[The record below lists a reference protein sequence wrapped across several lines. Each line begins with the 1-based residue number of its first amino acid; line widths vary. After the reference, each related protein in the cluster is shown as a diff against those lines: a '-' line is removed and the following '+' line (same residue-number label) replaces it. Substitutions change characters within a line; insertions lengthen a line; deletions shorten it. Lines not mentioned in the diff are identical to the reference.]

1 MFNKSKKKKK
11 ILSALMAGTMLLSSI
26 SLSNFTASAATG
38 TDYYRIKT
46 NGTSYQLTSD
56 NLSALQNNV
65 SSAFTKGTIPA
76 KYNYFVHATDK
87 TSVSVNMSP
96 TVNKSSVGVDLGSGV
111 TEGSNDLYNK
121 WWKLTPGM
129 KGNLT
134 ATYSHCGYYMDNNN
148 KLTEI
153 DVKLTVMDWE
163 FLDNNKSRG
172 GTYGKT
178 HTSDDAD
185 TVYISFPGKNIR
197 KDGVNRIGVETLYC
211 SWVKVKYSFVKSGTN
226 TAVTVNGCTTF
237 NDIDG
242 GQGVHF
248 QKNGY
253 DGIYINSSG
262 TELRAAKVDGSP
274 YVFNYDFFEYDKDTN
289 TYFLVDR
296 KSDNANYWIT
306 STFSGS
312 SVDYVF
318 TFGTNNVLTDPNYN
332 GYNTKMSAEA
342 VEKWKALCGDYVV
355 GGGGWIIN
363 YDDKVVRSE
372 LSKPVKTVSDND
384 ETDVISNTL
393 SKRTEQ
399 FTYKITHYV
408 PLETTDANRKY
419 YSVYTLI
426 DEISEDLNVKD
437 IKIQNEIGTDVT
449 SWFDVTQS
457 ERSDGKTLVQAML
470 KDNQYKN
477 DSFYNHY
484 YTLVINVK
492 IKDSVDISGGYKVN
506 NKASYIAWG
515 GSMHDTNTVTTK
527 VVPQDPYIQK
537 HIGPV
542 TNSTT
547 TDYTISSNGEEICF
561 SGFAYPGDS
570 KPYESL
576 SIVDKLDKGLKFER
590 FELVDTTGPKPITD
604 YGKTTYDEKTNT
616 VTFTFDKEHLADV
629 FGHKLFYYLYVTV
642 DSSFN
647 DGQDSDNKKMPNTID
662 MIING
667 KPVHSDEVRLW
678 KTGVNPP
685 KKSIDKSLIEE
696 KTETVTYTIS
706 NVVDAVESEYQYYNS
721 YVIKDELEGILK
733 IGNVKILNENN
744 QDVSNLFSVNFA
756 DQTLTVA
763 AKNTKTNSFY
773 GHTYNIVFEA
783 SIKDLN
789 TDISDY
795 CDENGLAYIPNT
807 STLTVDEIEYPSNVV
822 YFSYQTKANSI
833 DKYILT
839 DNGEKVTEAVLENV
853 SITYTGNA
861 TVQNISNVKS
871 VVITDLLDKNLKYTG
886 MTISLDGKNI
896 TDWGE
901 ASYDEVTNEV
911 KYIFKPEKA
920 ELLAGK
926 TLSYQLN
933 CDYVGIYSDESVDI
947 PNTIELIVNEK
958 PTESNKVNVTTPI
971 KYPKLSVSKLADKT
985 TGVKL
990 KNGRCDGKKVSG
1002 TYKPGEK
1009 IKYTITV
1016 SNTGNADAL
1025 DIIVNDTMSKELK
1038 AVLDK
1043 DSISFDKLSGSIKS
1057 KNGAKINIT
1066 SKSNTK
1072 LVLDKLPAG
1081 DSVELTLT
1089 ATVKSELSQSAS
1101 DLNNKV
1107 EITGKYNNG
1116 QEIVPIAVTKLM
1128 IDNDKINVKA
1138 DKSVIPSDNTPYM
1151 PNTGTKA
1158 LGVIAIIGLL
1168 ASIGFVVYSKVKR
1181 RKEIKG

>member
-1 MFNKSKKKKK
+1 MFKKNKKKKK
-11 ILSALMAGTMLLSSI
+11 ILSAILAGVMTLSSL
-26 SLSNFTASAATG
+26 SLSAFTASATTG

-46 NGTSYQLTSD
+46 NAASYQLTTD
-56 NLSALQNNV
+56 NLSTLQNNV

-76 KYNYFVHATDK
+76 KYNYFVHTTDK
-87 TSVSVNMSP
+87 TTV
-96 TVNKSSVGVDLGSGV
+96 TVNQTGTQLPNNSAD
-111 TEGSNDLYNK
+111 EGKYYNK
-121 WWKLTPGM
+121 WWKLTNNL
-129 KGNLT
+129 KGKLT
-134 ATYSHCGYYMDNNN
+134 ATYSHCGYFMDSNN

-172 GTYGKT
+172 GTFGKT

-197 KDGVNRIGVETLYC
+197 KDGVNYIGVETAYC
-211 SWVKVKYSFVKSGTN
+211 SWVKVRYSFVKSGTN
-226 TAVTVNGCTTF
+226 TTVTVNGCTTF

-253 DGIYINSSG
+253 NGIYINGSG

-274 YVFNYDFFEYDKDTN
+274 YIFNYDFFKYTSS
-289 TYFLVDR
+289 TSSTLVDR
-296 KSDNANYWIT
+296 ESTEPKYWVT

-318 TFGTNNVLTDPNYN
+318 TFGSNNTLLDEVYN
-332 GYNTKMSAEA
+332 VNMKDTSVSGWYD
-342 VEKWKALCGDYVV
+342 LCGDYVA
-355 GGGGWIIN
+355 GGVGWIIN
-363 YDDKVVRSE
+363 YNDKVVRSE
-372 LSKPVKTVSDND
+372 LSKPVKTVTDKDESDV
-384 ETDVISNTL
+384 TSNTL
-393 SKRTEQ
+393 SNRSEM

-408 PLETTDANRKY
+408 PLETTEANRKY
-419 YSVYTLI
+419 YSVYTLM
-426 DEISEDLNVKD
+426 DEISDDLSVKSVNVIKENGALVTNLFD
-437 IKIQNEIGTDVT
+437 I
-449 SWFDVTQS
+449 TQT
-457 ERSDGKTLVQAML
+457 ERQDGKTLVQAKL

-477 DSFYNHY
+477 DSFYDHY
-484 YTLVINVK
+484 YTLIINVK
-492 IKDSVDISGGYKVN
+492 IKDSVDISNNYKVD

-515 GSMHDTNTVTTK
+515 GSRYETNTVTTK
-527 VVPQDPYIQK
+527 VSPQDPYIQK
-537 HIGPV
+537 HIGSD

-547 TDYTISSNGEEICF
+547 TDYTVAVKGEEVCF
-561 SGFAYPGDS
+561 SGYAYPGDA

-576 SIVDKLDKGLKFER
+576 SIVDKLDKGLKFSR
-590 FELVDTTGPKPITD
+590 LVIVDTQTSKPVTD
-604 YGKTTYDEKTNT
+604 CGKIIYDEKTNT
-616 VTFTFDKEHLADV
+616 VTFDFDKAHLADV

-647 DGQDSDNKKMPNTID
+647 DAQGSDSKKLPNTID
-662 MIING
+662 MVIDG

-678 KTGVNPP
+678 RTGVNPP
-685 KKSIDKSLIEE
+685 VKSINKSVINE

-733 IGNVKILNENN
+733 IGNVKILNEKK
-744 QDVSNLFSVNFA
+744 QDVSNLFSVNFSN
-756 DQTLTVA
+756 QTLTA
-763 AKNTKTNSFY
+763 IAKYPKSSSFY
-773 GHTYNIVFEA
+773 GHTYSIIFEA
-783 SIKDLN
+783 SIKSLN
-789 TDISDY
+789 TDISKY
-795 CDENGLAYIPNT
+795 CDEKGLAYIPNT
-807 STLTVDEIEYPSNVV
+807 STLTIDEIEYPSNTV
-822 YFSYQTKANSI
+822 YFGYQTKANKI

-839 DNGEKVTEAVLENV
+839 DNGDKVTKAVLQNG

-933 CDYVGIYSDESVDI
+933 CDYVGVYSDESVDI

-1081 DSVELTLT
+1081 DNVELTLT

>member
-1 MFNKSKKKKK
+1 MFKKNMKKKKF
-11 ILSALMAGTMLLSSI
+11 LSALMAGVMTLSSI
-26 SLSNFTASAATG
+26 GLSAFTASAATG

-46 NGTSYQLTSD
+46 NSTSYQLTAD
-56 NLSALQNNV
+56 NLSTLQNNV

-96 TVNKSSVGVDLGSGV
+96 TTNKSSVGVDLGSGV
-111 TEGSNDLYNK
+111 KEGSNDLYNK

-129 KGNLT
+129 KGKLT
-134 ATYSHCGYYMDNNN
+134 ATYSHCGYFMDSNN
-148 KLTEI
+148 KLTEV
-153 DVKLTVMDWE
+153 DVKLTVVDWE

-197 KDGVNRIGVETLYC
+197 TDGVNRIGVETLYC

-253 DGIYINSSG
+253 NGIYINGSG

-274 YVFNYDFFEYDKDTN
+274 YIFNYDFFEYNRNKND
-289 TYFLVDR
+289 YILADR
-296 KSDNANYWIT
+296 MSTEPEYWIT

-363 YDDKVVRSE
+363 YDDKVVRSD
-372 LSKPVKTVSDND
+372 LSKPVKTVTDKDESDV
-384 ETDVISNTL
+384 TSNTL
-393 SKRTEQ
+393 SDRSEM
-399 FTYKITHYV
+399 FAYKVTHYV
-408 PLETTDANRKY
+408 PLETTEANRKY
-419 YSVYTLI
+419 YSVYTLM
-426 DEISEDLNVKD
+426 DEISADLSVKSVNVIKENGALVTNLFD
-437 IKIQNEIGTDVT
+437 I
-449 SWFDVTQS
+449 TQT
-457 ERSDGKTLVQAML
+457 ERSDGKTLVQAKL
-470 KDNQYKN
+470 KDNQHKN
-477 DSFYNHY
+477 DSFYDHY
-484 YTLVINVK
+484 YTLIINVK
-492 IKDSVDISGGYKVN
+492 IKDSVDISNNYKVD

-515 GSMHDTNTVTTK
+515 GARYETNTVTTK
-527 VVPQDPYIQK
+527 VSPQDPYIQK
-537 HIGPV
+537 HIGSD
-542 TNSTT
+542 TDSTT
-547 TDYTISSNGEEICF
+547 TDYTVSVNGEEVCF
-561 SGFAYPGDS
+561 SGYAYPGDT

-576 SIVDKLDKGLKFER
+576 SIVDKLDKGLKFSR
-590 FELVDTTGPKPITD
+590 FVIVDTETSKPVTD

-616 VTFTFDKEHLADV
+616 VTFDFDKEHLADI

-642 DSSFN
+642 DSNFN
-647 DGQDSDNKKMPNTID
+647 DAKGSENQKLPNTINMVID
-662 MIING
+662 G

-678 KTGVNPP
+678 RTGINPP
-685 KKSIDKSLIEE
+685 IKSIDKSSVKE
-696 KTETVTYTIS
+696 KNETVTYTIK
-706 NVVDAVESEYQYYNS
+706 NAVDPVESEYQYYNS
-721 YVIKDELEGILK
+721 YVIKDKLEDILK
-733 IGNVKILNENN
+733 IGNIKILNEKK

-773 GHTYNIVFEA
+773 GHTYSIVFEA
-783 SIKDLN
+783 SIKSLN
-789 TDISDY
+789 TDISAY

-807 STLTVDEIEYPSNVV
+807 STLTVDEIKYPSNVV
-822 YFSYQTKANSI
+822 YFSYQTKANKI

-839 DNGEKVTEAVLENV
+839 DNGEKVTEAVLQNG

-886 MTISLDGKNI
+886 MTISLDNKDI

-901 ASYDEVTNEV
+901 ASYDEVSNEV
-911 KYIFKPEKA
+911 KYIFKTEKA
-920 ELLAGK
+920 EFLAGK
-926 TLSYQLN
+926 TLSYQLS
-933 CDYVGIYSDESVDI
+933 CDYVGVYSNESVDI

-971 KYPKLSVSKLADKT
+971 KYPKLSVAKLADKT

-990 KNGRCDGKKVSG
+990 KNGRCDGKKVTGS
-1002 TYKPGEK
+1002 YKPGEK
-1009 IKYTITV
+1009 VRYTITV

-1025 DIIVNDTMSKELK
+1025 NIVVNDTMSKELK

-1043 DSISFDKLSGSIKS
+1043 NSITFTKLDGTIKS
-1057 KNGAKINIT
+1057 KNGTKINIT

-1072 LVLDKLPAG
+1072 LVLDKFPAG

-1089 ATVKSELSQSAS
+1089 ATVKSELSQSAN

-1107 EITGKYNNG
+1107 EITGKYNDGN
-1116 QEIVPIAVTKLM
+1116 EIVPIASTKLM
-1128 IDNDKINVKA
+1128 IDDDDINIKA
-1138 DKSVIPSDNTPYM
+1138 EKPVIPSDNTPYM

-1158 LGVIAIIGLL
+1158 LGVMALIGLL
-1168 ASIGFVVYSKVKR
+1168 ISVGFVVYSKLKR
-1181 RKEIKG
+1181 RKGIEG

>member
-1 MFNKSKKKKK
+1 MFKKNKKKKK
-11 ILSALMAGTMLLSSI
+11 ILSAVLAGVMTLSSI
-26 SLSNFTASAATG
+26 GLSAFTASAATG

-46 NGTSYQLTSD
+46 NAASYQLTTD
-56 NLSALQNNV
+56 NLSALRSNV

-96 TVNKSSVGVDLGSGV
+96 TTNKSSVGVDLGSGV
-111 TEGSNDLYNK
+111 KEGSNDLYNK

-129 KGNLT
+129 KGKLT
-134 ATYSHCGYYMDNNN
+134 ATYSHCGYFMDSNN
-148 KLTEI
+148 KLTEV

-253 DGIYINSSG
+253 NGIYINGSG

-274 YVFNYDFFEYDKDTN
+274 YIFNYDFFRDKNYDYT
-289 TYFLVDR
+289 LVNRTDR
-296 KSDNANYWIT
+296 DPLYWVT

-332 GYNTKMSAEA
+332 GYNTKISAEA
-342 VEKWKALCGDYVV
+342 VEKWKELCGDYVV

-372 LSKPVKTVSDND
+372 LSKPVKTVTDKDESDV
-384 ETDVISNTL
+384 TSNTL
-393 SKRTEQ
+393 SNRSEM

-419 YSVYTLI
+419 YSAYTLI
-426 DEISEDLNVKD
+426 DAISGDLNVKGINVIKENGSLVTDLFD
-437 IKIQNEIGTDVT
+437 I
-449 SWFDVTQS
+449 TQS
-457 ERSDGKTLVQAML
+457 ERGDGKTLVQARL
-470 KDNQYKN
+470 KSGQYKN
-477 DSFYNHY
+477 DSFYDHY
-484 YTLVINVK
+484 YTLIINVK
-492 IKDSVDISGGYKVN
+492 IKDSVDISNNYKVD
-506 NKASYIAWG
+506 NKASYISSG
-515 GSMHDTNTVTTK
+515 GAMYDTNTVTTK

-537 HIGPV
+537 HIGSD

-547 TDYTISSNGEEICF
+547 SDYTVAVKGEDVCF
-561 SGFAYPGDS
+561 SGYAYPGDA

-576 SIVDKLDKGLKFER
+576 SIVDKLDKGLKFSS
-590 FELVDTTGPKPITD
+590 LVIVDTQTSKPVTD

-616 VTFTFDKEHLADV
+616 VTFDFDKAHLADV

-647 DGQDSDNKKMPNTID
+647 DAKGSDNKKMPNTID
-662 MIING
+662 MVIDG

-678 KTGVNPP
+678 RTGVNPP
-685 KKSIDKSLIEE
+685 VKSINKSLINE

-733 IGNVKILNENN
+733 IGNVKILNEKK
-744 QDVSNLFSVNFA
+744 QDVSNLFSVNFSN
-756 DQTLTVA
+756 QMLTA
-763 AKNTKTNSFY
+763 IAKYPKSSSFY
-773 GHTYNIVFEA
+773 GHTYSIIFEA
-783 SIKDLN
+783 SIKSLN
-789 TDISDY
+789 TDISKY
-795 CDENGLAYIPNT
+795 CDEKGLAYIPNT
-807 STLTVDEIEYPSNVV
+807 STLTIDEIEYPSNTV
-822 YFSYQTKANSI
+822 YFSYQTKANKI

-839 DNGEKVTEAVLENV
+839 DNGDKVTKAVLQNG

-871 VVITDLLDKNLKYTG
+871 VVITDLLYKNLKYTG

-901 ASYDEVTNEV
+901 ASYDEISNEV

-958 PTESNKVNVTTPI
+958 PTESNRVNVSTPI

-1009 IKYTITV
+1009 VKYTITV
-1016 SNTGNADAL
+1016 SNTGNADAFE
-1025 DIIVNDTMSKELK
+1025 VVVKDTMSKELR

-1043 DSISFDKLSGSIKS
+1043 DSITFTKLDGNIKS

-1116 QEIVPIAVTKLM
+1116 QGIVPIAVTKLM

-1138 DKSVIPSDNTPYM
+1138 EKPVIPSDNTPYM

-1158 LGVIAIIGLL
+1158 LGVMAIIGLL
-1168 ASIGFVVYSKVKR
+1168 VSVGFVVYSKVKR
-1181 RKEIKG
+1181 RKGIKE

>member
-1 MFNKSKKKKK
+1 MFKKNKKKKV
-11 ILSALMAGTMLLSSI
+11 LSAVLAGMMTLSSI
-26 SLSNFTASAATG
+26 GLSAFTASATTG
-38 TDYYRIKT
+38 KDYYRIKT
-46 NGTSYQLTSD
+46 NGTSYQLTTD
-56 NLSALQNNV
+56 NLSALRSNV
-65 SSAFTKGTIPA
+65 SSAFTSGTIPA
-76 KYNYFVHATDK
+76 KYNYFVGTTPK
-87 TSVSVNMSP
+87 TTVSVNMSP
-96 TVNKSSVGVDLGSGV
+96 TINKSSAGIDLGSYKASD
-111 TEGSNDLYNK
+111 SNANKAYNK
-121 WWKLTPGM
+121 WWKLDSSM
-129 KGNLT
+129 KGKLT
-134 ATYSHCGYYMDNNN
+134 ATYSHCGHFLDNNN

-153 DVKLTVMDWE
+153 DIKLTIMDWE
-163 FLDNNKSRG
+163 FLDNNYSRA
-172 GTYGKT
+172 GTIKDLT
-178 HTSDDAD
+178 DDAKNSY
-185 TVYISFPGKNIR
+185 VSFPGKGIITGNTYNR
-197 KDGVNRIGVETLYC
+197 LGVDVRYC
-211 SWVKVKYSFVKSGTN
+211 SWIKVKYSFVKSGTN

-253 DGIYINSSG
+253 DGIYINGSG

-274 YVFNYDFFEYDKDTN
+274 YIFNYDFFDDEKYT
-289 TYFLVDR
+289 LADR
-296 KSDNANYWIT
+296 ESFNANYWIT

-342 VEKWKALCGDYVV
+342 VEKWKELCGDYVV

-372 LSKPVKTVSDND
+372 LSKPVKTVTDKD
-384 ETDVISNTL
+384 ESDVISNTL
-393 SKRTEQ
+393 SNRSEM

-419 YSVYTLI
+419 YSAYTLI
-426 DEISEDLNVKD
+426 DAISGDLNVKGVNVIKENGSLVTDLFD
-437 IKIQNEIGTDVT
+437 I
-449 SWFDVTQS
+449 TQS
-457 ERSDGKTLVQAML
+457 ERSDGKTLVQARL
-470 KDNQYKN
+470 KSGQYKN
-477 DSFYNHY
+477 DSFYDHY
-484 YTLVINVK
+484 YTLIINVK
-492 IKDSVDISGGYKVN
+492 IKDSVDISNNYKVD
-506 NKASYIAWG
+506 NKASYISSG
-515 GSMHDTNTVTTK
+515 GAMYDTNTVTTK
-527 VVPQDPYIQK
+527 VVPQEPYIQK
-537 HIGPV
+537 HIGSD

-547 TDYTISSNGEEICF
+547 TDYTVAVKGEDVCF
-561 SGFAYPGDS
+561 SGYAYPGDA

-576 SIVDKLDKGLKFER
+576 SIVDKLDKGLKFSR
-590 FELVDTTGPKPITD
+590 LVIVDTQTSKPVTD

-616 VTFTFDKEHLADV
+616 VTFDFDKAHLADV

-647 DGQDSDNKKMPNTID
+647 DAQGSENKKMPNTID

-678 KTGVNPP
+678 RTGVNPP
-685 KKSIDKSLIEE
+685 VKSINKSLINE

-706 NVVDAVESEYQYYNS
+706 NVVDPVESEYQYYKS
-721 YVIKDELEGILK
+721 YAIKDELEGILK
-733 IGNVKILNENN
+733 IGNIKILNENN
-744 QDVSNLFSVNFA
+744 QDVSNLFAVNFS
-756 DQTLTVA
+756 DQTLTVT
-763 AKNTKTNSFY
+763 AKNTETNSFY

-807 STLTVDEIEYPSNVV
+807 STLTVDKIEYPSNVV

-839 DNGEKVTEAVLENV
+839 DNGEKVTEAVLENG

-933 CDYVGIYSDESVDI
+933 CDYVGVYSDESVDI

-958 PTESNKVNVTTPI
+958 PTESNKVNLTTPI

-1043 DSISFDKLSGSIKS
+1043 DSITFTKLSGSIKS
-1057 KNGAKINIT
+1057 KKGAKINIT

-1089 ATVKSELSQSAS
+1089 AEVQSDLNQSAS

-1128 IDNDKINVKA
+1128 IDNDKINVKPE
-1138 DKSVIPSDNTPYM
+1138 KPVIPSDNTPYM

-1158 LGVIAIIGLL
+1158 LGFIAIIGLL

-1181 RKEIKG
+1181 RKGIKG